1 MKPLRID
8 LGTVPVGWLTPVPSY
23 PDRWRF
29 SFRQDYRDRYPRPI
43 LGQFFEDDLERSY
56 VSTQRLPEFF
66 SNLLPEG
73 TLREL
78 IAEKAGVDPAREA
91 HLLALLGEDLPG
103 ALFVREADEG
113 APGSTEEVENG
124 LSDSDDEGNG
134 GQPLKFSLA
143 GVQLKFSVVRREG
156 GFTLPATGR
165 GGHWIVKLPDHRF
178 VGVPENEWSM
188 LTWARR
194 AGILVPDH
202 ELVSATKIEN
212 IPWKSN
218 QSINFRRQRALAV
231 RRYDR
236 TEGGGRI
243 HQEDFAQ
250 VLGVS
255 ARQRYKYKA
264 ASYEN
269 IGRILYA
276 LGGLPQL
283 LEYIDRLVFVLL
295 SGNGDAH
302 LKNWSLW
309 YPDPSGRNA
318 ALAPAYDQVSTLSYV
333 EEQEDLALKL
343 GKERDFYRIGAS
355 SFLRL
360 ARKCEVPE
368 AAVLERVEEAA
379 ERIRRAFREV
389 EGDLLLAE
397 DADRALRRH
406 LDRIK
411 L

>member
-1 MKPLRID
+1 MKPLRVD

-29 SFRQDYRDRYPRPI
+29 SFRQDYRERYPRPI

-113 APGSTEEVENG
+113 VPESTEEIENAPA
-124 LSDSDDEGNG
+124 DSPDEGNG

-165 GGHWIVKLPDHRF
+165 GGHWIVKLPDLRF
-178 VGVPENEWSM
+178 AGVPENEWSM
-188 LTWARR
+188 LTWARL
-194 AGILVPDH
+194 AGITVPDH
-202 ELVSATKIEN
+202 ELVAVAAIEN
-212 IPWKSN
+212 LPRESAGSRSQK
-218 QSINFRRQRALAV
+218 ALAV

-255 ARQRYKYKA
+255 AGQRYKYKK

-283 LEYIDRLVFVLL
+283 LEYVDRLVFVIL

-309 YPDPSGRNA
+309 YPDPQGRNA

-343 GKERDFYRIGAS
+343 GKERDFYRISVS
-355 SFLRL
+355 SFHRL

-368 AAVLERVEEAA
+368 TTVSERVQEAV
-379 ERIRRAFREV
+379 ERIRTAYHEV
-389 EGDLLLAE
+389 DSDLALSEEAGK
-397 DADRALRRH
+397 ALRRH

>member
-1 MKPLRID
+1 MNPLRVD
-8 LGTVPVGWLTPVPSY
+8 LGSVPVGWLTPVPTY

-29 SFRQDYRDRYPRPI
+29 SFRQDYRERYPRPI

-91 HLLALLGEDLPG
+91 QLLALLGEDLPG
-103 ALFVREADEG
+103 ALFVREAEEG
-113 APGSTEEVENG
+113 APDSTEELGSEAADSAVE
-124 LSDSDDEGNG
+124 ENG

-143 GVQLKFSVVRREG
+143 GVQLKFSVARGEK
-156 GFTLPATGR
+156 GFTLPVIGR
-165 GGHWIVKLPDHRF
+165 GGHWIVKLPDQRF
-178 VGVPENEWSM
+178 AGVPENEWSM
-188 LTWARR
+188 LTWARQ

-202 ELVSATKIEN
+202 ELVEAAEIANLPREAAG
-212 IPWKSN
+212 
-218 QSINFRRQRALAV
+218 RRGQKALAV

-236 TEGGGRI
+236 TEDGGRI

-255 ARQRYKYKA
+255 AGQRYKYKK

-269 IGRILYA
+269 IGRILHA

-283 LEYIDRLVFVLL
+283 LEYIDRLVFVVL

-309 YPDPSGRNA
+309 YPDPLGREA

-333 EEQEDLALKL
+333 DEQEDLALKL
-343 GKERDFYRIGAS
+343 GKERDFYRISTS
-355 SFLRL
+355 SFHRL
-360 ARKCEVPE
+360 ARKCEVSE
-368 AAVLERVEEAA
+368 AAVTERVQAA
-379 ERIRRAFREV
+379 VERIRGAYSEV
-389 EGDLLLAE
+389 DRDLALSAE
-397 DADRALRRH
+397 AAKALRRH

>member
-1 MKPLRID
+1 MKALRID
-8 LGTVPVGWLTPVPSY
+8 LGAVPVGWLTPVPSY

-29 SFRQDYRDRYPRPI
+29 SFRQDYKERYPRPI

-73 TLREL
+73 SLREL
-78 IAEKAGVDPAREA
+78 IAQEAGVDPAREA

-103 ALFVREADEG
+103 ALVVREADEG
-113 APGSTEEVENG
+113 APDSTEEPENG
-124 LSDSDDEGNG
+124 TTESTDEENG

-143 GVQLKFSVVRREG
+143 GIQLKFSVIRREG
-156 GFTLPATGR
+156 GFTLPASGR
-165 GGHWIVKLPDHRF
+165 GGHWIVKLPDQRF
-178 VGVPENEWSM
+178 AGVPENEWSM
-188 LTWARR
+188 LTWAQK
-194 AGILVPDH
+194 AGLNVPDH
-202 ELVSATKIEN
+202 VLVGVEEIEN
-212 IPWKSN
+212 LPRGTTGIQGQK
-218 QSINFRRQRALAV
+218 ALAV

-236 TEGGGRI
+236 TEGRGRI

-255 ARQRYKYKA
+255 AGQRYKYKK

-283 LEYIDRLVFVLL
+283 LEYVDRLVFVIL

-309 YPDPSGRNA
+309 YPDPLGRSA

-343 GKERDFYRIGAS
+343 GKDRDFYRVSVAS
-355 SFLRL
+355 FHRL
-360 ARKCEVPE
+360 ARKCEVSEIALSLRVQE
-368 AAVLERVEEAA
+368 AV
-379 ERIRRAFREV
+379 ERIRGAYREV
-389 EGDLLLAE
+389 EKDLALPEEAE
-397 DADRALRRH
+397 RALRRH
-406 LDRIK
+406 LDRVK

>member
-29 SFRQDYRDRYPRPI
+29 SFRQDYRELYPRPI

-73 TLREL
+73 ALREL

-91 HLLALLGEDLPG
+91 QLLALLGEDLPG

-113 APGSTEEVENG
+113 APDSTEEAENG
-124 LSDSDDEGNG
+124 VSDSADDENG

-165 GGHWIVKLPDHRF
+165 GGHWIVKLPDYRF
-178 VGVPENEWSM
+178 EGLPENEWSL
-188 LTWARR
+188 LTWARK

-202 ELVSATKIEN
+202 ELVPAAEIRN
-212 IPWKSN
+212 LPWESVGGRSQK
-218 QSINFRRQRALAV
+218 ALAV

-250 VLGVS
+250 VFGVS
-255 ARQRYKYKA
+255 ARKRYKYEK

-269 IGRILYA
+269 IGRILHA
-276 LGGLPQL
+276 LGGVPQL
-283 LEYIDRLVFVLL
+283 LEYVDRLVFVVL

-309 YPDPSGRNA
+309 YPDPLGRNA
-318 ALAPAYDQVSTLSYV
+318 ALSPAYDQVSTLSYV
-333 EEQEDLALKL
+333 DGQEDLALKL
-343 GKERDFYRIGAS
+343 GKERDFYRISAS
-355 SFLRL
+355 SFHRL
-360 ARKCEVPE
+360 ARKCEVSE
-368 AAVLERVEEAA
+368 AAVSERVQEAV
-379 ERIRRAFREV
+379 ERIRSAFREV
-389 EGDLLLAE
+389 EDDLALAP
-397 DADRALRRH
+397 DAAAALRRH

>member
-1 MKPLRID
+1 MKPLRVD
-8 LGTVPVGWLTPVPSY
+8 LGIVPVGWLTPVPSY

-29 SFRQDYRDRYPRPI
+29 SFRQDYKERHPRPI

-91 HLLALLGEDLPG
+91 HLLAFLGEDLPG

-113 APGSTEEVENG
+113 APESTEEAEHG
-124 LSDSDDEGNG
+124 ASDSTDEENG

-143 GVQLKFSVVRREG
+143 GVQLKFSVNRREG

-178 VGVPENEWSM
+178 AGVPENEWSM
-188 LTWARR
+188 LTWARQ
-194 AGILVPDH
+194 AGITVPDH
-202 ELVSATKIEN
+202 ELVEAAAIEN
-212 IPWKSN
+212 LPRETAGSRGHK
-218 QSINFRRQRALAV
+218 ALAV

-236 TEGGGRI
+236 TEGGGRV

-250 VLGVS
+250 VFGIS
-255 ARQRYKYKA
+255 ASKRYKYAK

-269 IGRILYA
+269 IGRILHA

-283 LEYIDRLVFVLL
+283 LEYVDRLVFVIL

-309 YPDPSGRNA
+309 YPDPLGRNA

-333 EEQEDLALKL
+333 DEQEDLALKL
-343 GKERDFYRIGAS
+343 GKERDFYRISVAS
-355 SFLRL
+355 FERL
-360 ARKCEVPE
+360 ARKCGVS
-368 AAVLERVEEAA
+368 EEAISQRVQEA
-379 ERIRRAFREV
+379 VERIRSAFREV
-389 EGDLLLAE
+389 EGDLALAS
-397 DADRALRRH
+397 DAAAALRRH